1 MAESTPVLPQMFS
14 SVSAAKAATPTPV
27 LAAYTFFLAS
37 AALLYFFVAGE
48 DSFSAV
54 LTVAEMFVCLSLFLL
69 AAQVISTNSA
79 KGVSARAIG
88 LEAVALCCRLSSQ
101 LFFNGYLPVDES
113 GDWFFQSV
121 DLFALGTCI
130 WLLYQVY
137 VVKRESYQEEDD
149 TFPVTPVVIG
159 AFIVAAFFHANMNL
173 RPLFDTLWMTGLFVG
188 TVAVLPQLLLIVRSG
203 GSVEALMSHNIAAM
217 AVGRLMSG
225 VFMWLARHDIMCDPW
240 IEGVNHSLLA
250 ILSAHFLHLLLL
262 ADFAYIYVK
271 AVATQGLACRL
282 ELEGCGTFV

>member
-1 MAESTPVLPQMFS
+1 MSVSPQKFS
-14 SVSAAKAATPTPV
+14 SVSAAALKATTPKPV

-54 LTVAEMFVCLSLFLL
+54 LTVAEMFLCLSLFLL
-69 AAQVISTNSA
+69 VAQVVSTNSA
-79 KGVSARAIG
+79 AGISARAIG
-88 LEAVALCCRLSSQ
+88 LEAVALCCRLSSE
-101 LFFNGYLPVDES
+101 LWLNGYLPVDES
-113 GDWFFQSV
+113 GDWFYQTV
-121 DLFALGTCI
+121 DLSALAACI
-130 WLLYQVY
+130 WLLYQVL
-137 VVKRESYQEEDD
+137 VAKRESYQQEDD
-149 TFPVTPVVIG
+149 TFPLAPVLVG
-159 AFIVAAFFHANMNL
+159 SFCMAAIFHANMNL

-240 IEGVNHSLLA
+240 IDGVNHSLLA

-262 ADFAYIYVK
+262 GDFAYIYVK
-271 AVATQGLACRL
+271 AVTTQGLNCRL
-282 ELEGCGTFV
+282 ELEGCASFV